1 MLIWILTLLDLFSLF
16 ILIVTH
22 YGWIVSPILILL
34 SFVYLVGKGIIFFG
48 EILSI
53 LDLFVALYFVLFVF
67 GLQFNLLFYFSVMFL
82 LYKIIMGFVNI

>member
-16 ILIVTH
+16 ILIVTY

-53 LDLFVALYFVLFVF
+53 LDLLIAIYFALLIF
-67 GLQFNLLFYFSVMFL
+67 GIHFNLLFYFGVVFL
-82 LYKIIMGFVNI
+82 LYKIIMGFLM